1 MNNISFLFPVYNE
14 EKRIKNLKNFILWIK
29 KERIKNCEI
38 VVVSNGSTDNTY
50 QEVKKIKEKFRYTK
64 YFFTNRASR
73 GVAIKLGIKKSKNN
87 LVALCAIDNAWDLNF
102 YAKSY
107 KVIKNSNFDVIF
119 GPKTHL
125 NSKVN
130 RPIIRKIISLICT
143 TYLKLLFGNKID
155 QDTQCIKIF
164 NKKKLKCF
172 KYLSDRNLFF
182 DAEFFIL
189 TRLFKLNYLSIPVI
203 VDDNKNMVS
212 FKMMLFF
219 ILDAFTFRFSKSYKK
234 AILISKKK

>member
-38 VVVSNGSTDNTY
+38 VIISNGSTDNTY
-50 QEVKKIKEKFRYTK
+50 QEVKKIKEKFRYIK
-64 YFFTNRASR
+64 YFFTNKASR

-102 YAKSY
+102 YTKSY

-125 NSKVN
+125 NSKIN

-143 TYLKLLFGNKID
+143 IYLKLLFGNKID
-155 QDTQCIKIF
+155 ASTFSFSPMSAQSLIIASTVKVSPIAGRSLSTTRNMPIPAA
-164 NKKKLKCF
+164 CF
-172 KYLSDRNLFF
+172 RRCP
-182 DAEFFIL
+182 IQR
-189 TRLFKLNYLSIPVI
+189 T
-203 VDDNKNMVS
+203 
-212 FKMMLFF
+212 
-219 ILDAFTFRFSKSYKK
+219 T
-234 AILISKKK
+234 

>member
-1 MNNISFLFPVYNE
+1 MN
-14 EKRIKNLKNFILWIK
+14 KIKIGLVGCGRVAEHYNFILK
-29 KERIKNCEI
+29 KLEIKNYEI
-38 VVVSNGSTDNTY
+38 IVVSNGSTDNTH
-50 QEVKKIKEKFRYTK
+50 QEVKKIKKKYKYIK
-64 YFFTNRASR
+64 YFFVNKASR
-73 GVAIKLGIKKSKNN
+73 GVAIKLGIKKSKKN
-87 LVALCAIDNAWDLNF
+87 LIALCAIDNAWDLNF
-102 YAKSY
+102 YIKSY

-164 NKKKLKCF
+164 NKKRLKCL

-189 TRLFKLNYLSIPVI
+189 TKLFKLNYLSIPVR

-212 FKMMLFF
+212 LKMMLFF
-219 ILDAFTFRFSKSYKK
+219 VLDAFTFRFSKSYKK
-234 AILISKKK
+234 AILVSKKK